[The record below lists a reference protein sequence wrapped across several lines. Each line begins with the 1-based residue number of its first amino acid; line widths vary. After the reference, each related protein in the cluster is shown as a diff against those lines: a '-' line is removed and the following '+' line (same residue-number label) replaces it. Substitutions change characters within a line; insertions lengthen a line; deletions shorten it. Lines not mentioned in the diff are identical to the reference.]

1 MRTTTVK
8 TKLALALLAS
18 IMSVAIVTVAFA
30 AVAVAQDDEAR
41 ALFEDGTELYERGQ
55 LAEAE
60 DRFRRSLELR
70 PASSVR
76 YNLAAVLVDTGRF
89 AEARELYAI
98 VADDARAPAE
108 VRRTAGER
116 ASELEGRLARLTV
129 TLEGEPEGVEVRV
142 DGEAID
148 GTGPH
153 LVDPG
158 RHVLLATR
166 DGVRVFRRELTLGEG
181 ERHAV
186 TVLTTV
192 PDVVPAE
199 PPPAAAPASGDVTGE
214 WWLWTLVGLAVA
226 ALTAGAVAIGVVLD
240 EGRYFSGN
248 VPPGRIVVE

>member
-1 MRTTTVK
+1 MKTTIATTT
-8 TKLALALLAS
+8 LALLAS
-18 IMSVAIVTVAFA
+18 IGYAAIASSAT
-30 AVAVAQDDEAR
+30 AQDGEAR
-41 ALFEDGTELYERGQ
+41 ALFEEGTELYERGR

-76 YNLAAVLVDTGRF
+76 YNLAAVLVDTARF

-98 VADDARAPAE
+98 VADDPRAPAD

-116 ASELEGRLARLTV
+116 ARELEGRLARLTV
-129 TLEGEPEGVEVRV
+129 TLEGEPEGVEVRL
-142 DGEAID
+142 DGD
-148 GTGPH
+148 VLSGPGPH

-158 RHVLLATR
+158 GHVLVASR
-166 DGVRVFRRELTLGEG
+166 DGARVFRRELSLGEG
-181 ERHAV
+181 ERHEV
-186 TVLTTV
+186 TVLTTL
-192 PDVVPAE
+192 PDVTAPAD
-199 PPPAAAPASGDVTGE
+199 PPPSGAPASGDVTGE

-226 ALTAGAVAIGVVLD
+226 ALTAGAIAIGVVVD

>member
-1 MRTTTVK
+1 MTILART
-8 TKLALALLAS
+8 LWALL
-18 IMSVAIVTVAFA
+18 VLLA
-30 AVAVAQDDEAR
+30 AAPALAQDDRAR
-41 ALFEDGTELYERGQ
+41 ALFEEGTELYERGR

-76 YNLAAVLVDTGRF
+76 YNLAAVLVDTARF

-98 VADDARAPAE
+98 VADDPRAPAD

-116 ASELEGRLARLTV
+116 ARELEGRLARLTV
-129 TLEGEPEGVEVRV
+129 TLEGEPEGVEVHL
-142 DGEAID
+142 DGD
-148 GTGPH
+148 VLSGPGPH

-158 RHVLLATR
+158 RHVLVASR
-166 DGVRVFRRELTLGEG
+166 DGARVFRRDLSLGEG
-181 ERHAV
+181 EQQEV
-186 TVLTTV
+186 TVLTTL
-192 PDVVPAE
+192 PDVTAPAE
-199 PPPAAAPASGDVTGE
+199 PPAGAPASGDVTGE

-226 ALTAGAVAIGVVLD
+226 ALTAGAVAIGVVVD